1 MSNEIPSGT
10 VLILSQ
16 RDVRAL
22 LTMRACMGAM
32 AEALRSLARDQVIL
46 PLRPVM
52 WLPAKVGALGMMPA
66 HSAALDRF
74 GVKVV
79 SVFPGNHG
87 TPYDAHQGTVML
99 FEAKHGRLLALMDAT
114 AITAIRTAAVSGV
127 ATETLAN
134 PEAGD
139 LAILGSGTQAHTH
152 LQAMAQARTL
162 RRVRVWSRST
172 ANARVFAAREASTVS
187 VSIEVCDT
195 ARAAVTG
202 ADLIC
207 TTTSSPEPIL
217 LGEWLM
223 PGTHINAVGSSVARA
238 RELDAA
244 AMARGRLYVDRRE
257 STLNESGDFL
267 MARREGALTD
277 ASILGELGEVL
288 EGSRPGRASATDIT
302 IFKSLGIAV
311 EDLASAEFLYRRALE
326 TGAGQRVEMG
336 GVRSED

>member
-1 MSNEIPSGT
+1 MNNELPPGI
-10 VLILSQ
+10 VLILGQ

-22 LTMRACMGAM
+22 LTMRACMDAM
-32 AEALRSLARDQVIL
+32 ADALRSLARGQVIL

-52 WLPAKVGALGMMPA
+52 WLPERFGALGMMPA

-127 ATETLAN
+127 ATESLAN

-152 LQAMAQARTL
+152 LQAMAQARGL
-162 RRVRVWSRST
+162 RRVRVWSRSA
-172 ANARVFAAREASTVS
+172 ANAQAFAAREAGTVP
-187 VSIEVCDT
+187 VPIEVSDT
-195 ARAAVTG
+195 ARAAITG

-207 TTTSSPEPIL
+207 TTTSSPEPVL
-217 LGEWLM
+217 LGDWLT
-223 PGTHINAVGSSVARA
+223 PGVHINAVGSSIATA

-288 EGSRPGRASATDIT
+288 IGSRPGRASPADIT

-326 TGAGQRVEMG
+326 TGAGQRVALG
-336 GVRSED
+336 GGRLED

>member
-1 MSNEIPSGT
+1 MNSELPPGV
-10 VLILSQ
+10 VLILGQ

-22 LTMRACMGAM
+22 LTMRACMDAM
-32 AEALRSLARDQVIL
+32 ADALRSLARGQVIL

-52 WLPAKVGALGMMPA
+52 WLPEKFGALGMMPA

-162 RRVRVWSRST
+162 RRVRVWSRSA
-172 ANARVFAAREASTVS
+172 ANARAFAEREAGTLPIA
-187 VSIEVCDT
+187 IEVCDT
-195 ARAAVTG
+195 ARGAVTG

-207 TTTSSPEPIL
+207 TTTSS
-217 LGEWLM
+217 
-223 PGTHINAVGSSVARA
+223 
-238 RELDAA
+238 
-244 AMARGRLYVDRRE
+244 
-257 STLNESGDFL
+257 
-267 MARREGALTD
+267 
-277 ASILGELGEVL
+277 
-288 EGSRPGRASATDIT
+288 
-302 IFKSLGIAV
+302 
-311 EDLASAEFLYRRALE
+311 
-326 TGAGQRVEMG
+326 
-336 GVRSED
+336 

>member
-1 MSNEIPSGT
+1 MSNELSPGT
-10 VLILSQ
+10 VLILGQ

-22 LTMRACMGAM
+22 LTMGECMEAM
-32 AEALRSLARDQVIL
+32 ADALRSLARGQVIL

-52 WLPAKVGALGMMPA
+52 LLPDQRGALGMMPA

-87 TPYDAHQGTVML
+87 TPFDSHQGTVML

-114 AITAIRTAAVSGV
+114 EITAIRTAAVSGV
-127 ATETLAN
+127 ATQTLAN
-134 PEAGD
+134 PDAGD

-152 LQAMAQARTL
+152 LQAMTRARTL
-162 RRVRVWSRST
+162 RRVRVWSRSA
-172 ANARVFAAREASTVS
+172 ANARAFAARAASNVP
-187 VSIEVCDT
+187 VAIEVCDT
-195 ARAAVTG
+195 AQAAVTG

-207 TTTSSPEPIL
+207 TTTSSPEPVL
-217 LGEWLM
+217 LGDWLA
-223 PGTHINAVGSSVARA
+223 PGAHVNAVGSSVAYA

-267 MARREGALTD
+267 MAKREGALTD
-277 ASILGELGEVL
+277 ASIQGELGEVL
-288 EGSRPGRASATDIT
+288 LGSRPGRATAAEIT
-302 IFKSLGIAV
+302 IFKSLGIAI
-311 EDLASAEFLYRRALE
+311 EDLASAEFLYRRALDL
-326 TGAGQRVEMG
+326 GAGQRVEMG
-336 GVRSED
+336 GGRVED

>member
-1 MSNEIPSGT
+1 MSNELPPGS

-16 RDVRAL
+16 REVRGL
-22 LTMRACMGAM
+22 LTMRECMDAM
-32 AEALRSLARDQVIL
+32 ADALRSLASGQVIL

-52 WLPAKVGALGMMPA
+52 WLPGKVGALGMMPA

-139 LAILGSGTQAHTH
+139 LALLGSGTQAHTH

-162 RRVRVWSRST
+162 RRVRVWSRSP
-172 ANARVFAAREASTVS
+172 ANARAFAQREAGTLPIA
-187 VSIEVCDT
+187 IEVCDSVL
-195 ARAAVTG
+195 AAVTG

-207 TTTSSPEPIL
+207 TTTSSPEPVL
-217 LGEWLM
+217 SGDWLT
-223 PGTHINAVGSSVARA
+223 PGAHVNAVGSSVAHA
-238 RELDAA
+238 RELDAT

-267 MARREGALTD
+267 MAKREGALTD
-277 ASILGELGEVL
+277 ASIVGELGEVL
-288 EGSRPGRASATDIT
+288 IGSRPGRQSPGEVTL
-302 IFKSLGIAV
+302 FKSLGIAV
-311 EDLASAEFLYRRALE
+311 EDLASAEFLYRRAMD
-326 TGAGQRVEMG
+326 TGAGLRVALG
-336 GVRSED
+336 GGRLED